1 MKIIITWLLFIGVIA
16 VNALANILPINGY
29 NTGQISA
36 FYPNAF
42 VPAGFTFSIWG
53 VIYLLLLSYTIG
65 FTFYSFK
72 PQQHPKAFKF
82 IERVNTYFLLTCV
95 FNMSWIVAWHYLQIE
110 LSVLIMLLFLSTL
123 IQLFLKTKS
132 MANDLTLIQRFIL
145 QTPFIVYLG
154 WISVATIANIT
165 ALLVAYKWTALS
177 IAPVYWSAAMI
188 LIATPDTTWS
198 TPNETVATACKRAP
212 TAPKIIAANN
222 PIQGPCWEPINPP
235 AHAPKIIIPSRP
247 ILTTPARS
255 ENNPP
260 SPAKII
266 GTESNNAADTV
277 PTLVNSVAPVI
288 NRIIDISN
296 KR

>member
-1 MKIIITWLLFIGVIA
+1 MKIIITWLLFVGVIA

-65 FTFYSFK
+65 FTYYSIRG
-72 PQQHPKAFKF
+72 QQHPKAFIF
-82 IERVNTYFLLTCV
+82 IERINTYFLLTCI

-110 LSVLIMLLFLSTL
+110 LSVLIMLLFLTTL
-123 IQLFLKTKS
+123 IQLFLKSITI
-132 MANDLTLIQRFIL
+132 ARDLTLTQRFIL

-177 IAPVYWSAAMI
+177 IASVYWSAVMI
-188 LIATPDTTWS
+188 LIAIILAVYMLIQFKAVPFAIV
-198 TPNETVATACKRAP
+198 VAWAFWGIYHA
-212 TAPKIIAANN
+212 
-222 PIQGPCWEPINPP
+222 QGP
-235 AHAPKIIIPSRP
+235 AAP
-247 ILTTPARS
+247 ILANLTAGG
-255 ENNPP
+255 
-260 SPAKII
+260 I
-266 GTESNNAADTV
+266 GV
-277 PTLVNSVAPVI
+277 LITLILFTLFSMS
-288 NRIIDISN
+288 RKN
-296 KR
+296 KMA

>member
-72 PQQHPKAFKF
+72 PQQHPEAFKF

-123 IQLFLKTKS
+123 IQLFLITKS
-132 MANDLTLIQRFIL
+132 MANDLSLTQRFIL

-177 IAPVYWSAAMI
+177 IAPIYWSAAMI
-188 LIATPDTTWS
+188 LIAIVLALLMVKKFQLVSFTLV
-198 TPNETVATACKRAP
+198 VAWALWGIYNA
-212 TAPKIIAANN
+212 
-222 PIQGPCWEPINPP
+222 QGP
-235 AHAPKIIIPSRP
+235 AAP
-247 ILTTPARS
+247 ILARLT
-255 ENNPP
+255 
-260 SPAKII
+260 AAGI
-266 GTESNNAADTV
+266 GLLITAVFFSFIYK
-277 PTLVNSVAPVI
+277 P
-288 NRIIDISN
+288 RKN
-296 KR
+296 KMA

>member
-1 MKIIITWLLFIGVIA
+1 MKIIVTWLLFAGVIA

-65 FTFYSFK
+65 YTYYTFK
-72 PQQHPKAFKF
+72 RQQYPKAYLF
-82 IERVNTYFLLTCV
+82 IVRINFYFLLTCL
-95 FNMSWIVAWHYLQIE
+95 FNMAWIVVWHYLQIE

-123 IQLFLKTKS
+123 IQLFLKSKT
-132 MANDLTLIQRFIL
+132 MAHDLTTTQKFIL

-188 LIATPDTTWS
+188 LIAIVLALLMVKKFQVVSFTLV
-198 TPNETVATACKRAP
+198 VAWALWGIYNA
-212 TAPKIIAANN
+212 
-222 PIQGPCWEPINPP
+222 QGP
-235 AHAPKIIIPSRP
+235 AAP
-247 ILTTPARS
+247 ILARLTAIGIGVLIS
-255 ENNPP
+255 AVLFRFIQNLREN
-260 SPAKII
+260 SIFKKIA
-266 GTESNNAADTV
+266 S
-277 PTLVNSVAPVI
+277 
-288 NRIIDISN
+288 
-296 KR
+296 